1 MNMVRKNTT
10 QVVCVA
16 EFLAAEGKTEELMA
30 ALHSLI
36 QPTHREHGCI
46 RYELN
51 QRTDDPRRI
60 SFIEKWQDNEIFQ
73 KHCAMPY
80 IKHFFDEVRSAL
92 VESFEVKLYEEVL
105 P

>member
-1 MNMVRKNTT
+1 MIGKNDK

-16 EFLAAEGKTEELMA
+16 EFLAAEGKSDELVA

-36 QPTHREHGCI
+36 QPTHREPGCI

-51 QRTDDPRRI
+51 RRTDNPRAI
-60 SFIEKWQDNEIFQ
+60 SFIEKWEDQTAFD

-80 IKHFFDEVRSAL
+80 IKHFFDEVRPQL